1 MDREQ
6 DGEQRAETLPDG
18 AQSDTTGPENPGEDT
33 DVGGPA
39 AQPEKTEP
47 GD

>member
-6 DGEQRAETLPDG
+6 NAESLPDG
-18 AQSDTTGPENPGEDT
+18 AQSDATGPQNPGEDT
-33 DVGGPA
+33 DAGGAA

-47 GD
+47 EG